1 MPPKSKRKR
10 QLEDSLVKAREE
22 KRKHESGEDDHSN
35 VVENKADFGDDI
47 TELSELAQM
56 SDDALDTE
64 DDSVDPS
71 FDLNNSMKLD
81 NDHMNWV
88 MHLDRDDRVSLGLF
102 L

>member
-35 VVENKADFGDDI
+35 VVENKADFGDD
-47 TELSELAQM
+47 
-56 SDDALDTE
+56 ALDTE

-88 MHLDRDDRVSLGLF
+88 MHLDRDDKVSLGLF